1 MATAHVADLVTTMR
15 ADTAKF
21 DKDVEN
27 SKKRLRG
34 YTTDAKKSTKQNES
48 LSQSFKNASGNASQL
63 PGPLGNIG
71 GQLDG
76 MIGTVSSLGVAWTA
90 LGGGVAVAIGAIS
103 AGLPTLAETERR
115 LLQQEQLI
123 KATGYSSGYTAKQL
137 DEMARS
143 VAMATLTS
151 TQEASKA
158 IGVMLTFRSVMNDQN
173 NTFERTIYLAQD
185 MASVMGGDITS
196 AAKQLGKA
204 LEMPSTGMSALK
216 ESGISFTQAQIDMV
230 KAMEETGRVAEA
242 QAFILDELDNQ
253 IGGAAGAE
261 AGGLIGTADT
271 LGQTWEELLET
282 MADKSGAM
290 FFAKTTMQGL
300 ISIAQD
306 LQGLIDPAPMVEFN
320 DLFKERLELQERI
333 RKMGPRDELPSINPL
348 PGGESK
354 NTWFNAQRRLGEV
367 TARMKELQEEFKKDA
382 EAQTAAQEKAAE
394 AAAAREKQR
403 QDEKAAREKK
413 AADDRAAKEQKR
425 IEDKEAR
432 DAEAADKARAR
443 DQEQTDAWLVELER
457 RNMSE
462 MELLNAKYMDEAMKL
477 AEKKQNE
484 LITEEQFQQSLQEI
498 QQYYS
503 DQRVELIKKELE
515 AQEEEQKGFWD
526 RYYESMQES
535 AFNTD
540 ELWRQTFD
548 SFTTGF
554 GNAFAGAIM
563 QSESFGDAMKNLAAG
578 MAQSMLAALGK
589 IMAQRMV
596 MWALEKTILKGE
608 TASQVAQVTAEAQ
621 SAAILSGIHAFSSTA
636 AIPIV
641 GPAMAPGA
649 MAAALAVTEPMAAA
663 ATTAAAA
670 GFAGAFDNGGYIP
683 AGQWGVT
690 GEYGPEITLGPSHIV
705 GRKQTMQML
714 QQANGGSSSG
724 SGDVIVN
731 INNVPEGYGGTAS
744 QSTDESGND
753 VITVMLQD
761 LRDNGAYTTAFQ
773 QRHGLKRQGN

>member
-1 MATAHVADLVTTMR
+1 MAKQKVADLVATLD
-15 ADTAKF
+15 AETAQL
-21 DKDVEN
+21 DKKV
-27 SKKRLRG
+27 
-34 YTTDAKKSTKQNES
+34 
-48 LSQSFKNASGNASQL
+48 SQSQKKLKDYGSQANKAEKDNKGLSHSFKDAAGSASQL

-71 GQLDG
+71 GQVDG
-76 MIGTVSSLGVAWTA
+76 MVGTVKNLGFAWTA
-90 LGGGVAVAIGAIS
+90 VGGSVAVAIGAIS
-103 AGLPTLAETERR
+103 AGLPVLAETERR

-158 IGVMLTFRSVMNDQN
+158 IGVLLTFRSIMNDQN
-173 NTFERTIYLAQD
+173 NTFERTVYLAQD

-216 ESGISFTQAQIDMV
+216 ESGVSFTQSQIDMV
-230 KAMEETGRVAEA
+230 KAMEETGRIADA
-242 QAFILDELDNQ
+242 QAFILNELDNQ

-282 MADKSGAM
+282 MADKSGSM
-290 FFAKTTMQGL
+290 FVAKTTMEGL
-300 ISIAQD
+300 INIAKD
-306 LQGLIDPAPMVEFN
+306 LKGLIDPEPLVEFN
-320 DLFKERLELQERI
+320 ELFKERVELEDRLRN
-333 RKMGPRDELPSINPL
+333 MGDYNDLPSL
-348 PGGESK
+348 SFGDTKSD
-354 NTWFNAQRRLGEV
+354 WFNVQRRLQEV
-367 TARMKELQEEFKKDA
+367 TDRMKKLQEEYKQEAMAQK
-382 EAQTAAQEKAAE
+382 EAQDRAE
-394 AAAAREKQR
+394 QAAADRQKQR
-403 QDEKAAREKK
+403 DEEKAARDKK
-413 AADDRAAKEQKR
+413 LKDEQAARDQKR
-425 IEDKEAR
+425 IQDREKRAT
-432 DAEAADKARAR
+432 EAAERERTR

-484 LITEEQFQQSLQEI
+484 LITEEQFQESLQEI
-498 QQYYS
+498 QQFYA
-503 DQRVELIKKELE
+503 DQRKEMLQKELE
-515 AQEEEQKGFWD
+515 EREEEQKGFWE

-535 AFNTD
+535 SANTD

-548 SFTTGF
+548 NFTTGF
-554 GNAFAGAIM
+554 GNAFASAIM
-563 QSESFGDAMKNLAAG
+563 DSENAGDAFKNMAKG

-589 IMAQRMV
+589 IMAQRLV
-596 MWALEKTILKGE
+596 MWALEKTMLKGE
-608 TASQVAQVTAEAQ
+608 AAGEVARVTSEAQ
-621 SAAILSGIHAFSSTA
+621 SASLLSAIHAYSSTA
-636 AIPIV
+636 AIPVV
-641 GPAMAPGA
+641 GPVLAP
-649 MAAALAVTEPMAAA
+649 AAAGTALAATQPIAAA
-663 ATTAAAA
+663 ATAAASA

-683 AGQWGVT
+683 AGQWGIT

>member
-216 ESGISFTQAQIDMV
+216 ESGVSFTQAQIDMV
-230 KAMEETGRVAEA
+230 KAMEETGRIAEA

-261 AGGLIGTADT
+261 AGGLIGTVDT
-271 LGQTWEELLET
+271 FGQSVEEVFEAFTTWTGIKPIVNDVTKEMNEGLSVIKDYFAPTTTDEALDLMSERIKLINEISKATNEAGGQQKLGSYFGYT
-282 MADKSGAM
+282 KS
-290 FFAKTTMQGL
+290 
-300 ISIAQD
+300 D
-306 LQGLIDPAPMVEFN
+306 WFN
-320 DLFKERLELQERI
+320 D
-333 RKMGPRDELPSINPL
+333 
-348 PGGESK
+348 
-354 NTWFNAQRRLGEV
+354 QRRLSEIDS
-367 TARMKELQEEFKKDA
+367 RLKELSKERDQRLTEEK
-382 EAQTAAQEKAAE
+382 EAREKAEE

-403 QDEKAAREKK
+403 AEEKAAREKK

-563 QSESFGDAMKNLAAG
+563 QSENFGDAMKNLAAG

-608 TASQVAQVTAEAQ
+608 TAGQVAQVTAEAQ

-641 GPAMAPGA
+641 GPMMAPGA

-724 SGDVIVN
+724 NGDVIVN